1 MPRKSRKSMRVI
13 KKKKRS
19 KNKRSSK
26 NKYLDGVKEL
36 VYETDQELVYSETS
50 PIIDAEGYVP
60 GFEPKS
66 KSKSK
71 PKSPKP
77 KPIPKSTKYKP
88 SFVSKLKKKHKI
100 NNK

>member
-50 PIIDAEGYVP
+50 PEILEEGYVP
-60 GFEPKS
+60 GLEPKS

-71 PKSPKP
+71 PPKSPKP

-88 SFVSKLKKKHKI
+88 SFISKLKKKYK
-100 NNK
+100 K